1 MPRFAITPAADRDLE
16 EQAAYIGR
24 DSLEAAV
31 RFTDA
36 AKAALMRLA
45 EMPRMGS
52 VRETRNPNL
61 KGLRTWRI
69 PGFERHLV
77 FYRIT
82 DEGIEVV
89 RVLHGARDIPR
100 ILEEDSGESA

>member
-1 MPRFAITPAADRDLE
+1 MPRIAITPAADRDLE
-16 EQAAYIGR
+16 EQAVYIGR
-24 DSLEAAV
+24 DNFAAAV

-36 AKAALMRLA
+36 ANVAFRQLA

-69 PGFERHLV
+69 PGFEKHLV
-77 FYRIT
+77 FYRMT
-82 DEGIEVV
+82 EEGIEVV
-89 RVLHGARDIPR
+89 RVLHGARDIPQ
-100 ILEEDSGESA
+100 ILEAEGGESR